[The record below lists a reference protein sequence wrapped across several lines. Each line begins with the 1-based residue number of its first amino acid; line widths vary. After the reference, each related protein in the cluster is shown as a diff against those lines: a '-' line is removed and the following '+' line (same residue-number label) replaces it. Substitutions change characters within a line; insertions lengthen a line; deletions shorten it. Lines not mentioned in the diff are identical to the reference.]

1 MFWTGLSLLGNGWSL
16 FALVFPMMLITRKPF
31 YAAIISGVFAGIFS
45 HVGKSIAD
53 TSRPAGVIDP
63 STFHIIDAPL
73 LHSAMPSGHTMT
85 AFSVATAIFFSLPK
99 PHRHRWLFVFALA
112 IGTGIS
118 RIAVGAHWPQ
128 DVLVGCSLGLISG
141 LIGAVLIEKIPERL
155 FLLTAWPFKI
165 VCLFSTVS
173 LYLLV
178 ADTLDFQINKTLQLF
193 LAVMIFFTWAKL
205 VSDYFTTSTK

>member
-1 MFWTGLSLLGNGWSL
+1 
-16 FALVFPMMLITRKPF
+16 MMLITRKPF
-31 YAAIISGVFAGIFS
+31 YAAIISGIFAGVFS
-45 HVGKSIAD
+45 HIAKGIAN

-63 STFHIIDAPL
+63 NTFHIIDTPL

-99 PHRHRWLFVFALA
+99 EHRQQWVFIFLLA
-112 IGTGIS
+112 IGAGIS

-128 DVLVGCSLGLISG
+128 DVLVGCALGMISG
-141 LIGAVLIEKIPERL
+141 LIGATLIEKIPERF

-165 VCLFSTVS
+165 VCLFSAIS

-178 ADTLDFQINKTLQLF
+178 ADTLDFRINKTLQLF
-193 LAVMIFFTWAKL
+193 LAVTIFFTWAKL
-205 VSDYFTTSTK
+205 VADSFRSSES